1 MSVRQDFSFENDIGE
16 RGKLT
21 GQMAVRKPLNSRK
34 ASIAGGNPLRRLLTC
49 FTGSGR
55 TPDPLMAKKKN
66 VKEDDEMRKRNAT
79 ITIRCTDDE
88 RRRIKE
94 KAESHGLNVSD
105 LVLRSALGKRIVV
118 AKGLDETNRQI
129 KAIGNNI
136 NQIARAVNSGQVR
149 TVGLESVHNDLQML
163 CSMLGQLI
171 SEVKRCR

>member
-1 MSVRQDFSFENDIGE
+1 
-16 RGKLT
+16 
-21 GQMAVRKPLNSRK
+21 
-34 ASIAGGNPLRRLLTC
+34 
-49 FTGSGR
+49 
-55 TPDPLMAKKKN
+55 
-66 VKEDDEMRKRNAT
+66 MRKRNAT

-105 LVLRSALGKRIVV
+105 LVLRSALGKKIVV

-149 TVGLESVHNDLQML
+149 AVGLESVHEDML
-163 CSMLGQLI
+163 VLCGLLGQLI

>member
-1 MSVRQDFSFENDIGE
+1 
-16 RGKLT
+16 
-21 GQMAVRKPLNSRK
+21 
-34 ASIAGGNPLRRLLTC
+34 
-49 FTGSGR
+49 
-55 TPDPLMAKKKN
+55 
-66 VKEDDEMRKRNAT
+66 MRKRNAT

-105 LVLRSALGKRIVV
+105 LVLRSALGKKIVV

-136 NQIARAVNSGQVR
+136 NQIARAVNSCQVR
-149 TVGLESVHNDLQML
+149 AVGLESVHNDLQML
-163 CSMLGQLI
+163 CGMLGQLI